1 MFKALDS
8 ISGLGEMSWGV
19 GRTLGNLLNGI
30 RTERQRIV
38 LLVRFNAGETLRIL
52 GLHDEG
58 QSVLLRVVLQQCG
71 RQRLHFCMVF
81 LASCDLSPD
90 PKLC

>member
-1 MFKALDS
+1 M
-8 ISGLGEMSWGV
+8 E
-19 GRTLGNLLNGI
+19 NLLNGT

-38 LLVRFNAGETLRIL
+38 LLVRFNAEETLRIL

-58 QSVLLRVVLQQCG
+58 QFVLLRVVVQQCG
-71 RQRLHFCMVF
+71 RQRRHLCMVF
-81 LASCDLSPD
+81 LPSCDLSRD